1 MEGNKVILISVA
13 IFVTVPCAFFVGVEF
28 DCYDG
33 VLGRKITKTAA
44 SLNVAA
50 VLSVALCYLLSV
62 SSYHFEYMR

>member
-13 IFVTVPCAFFVGVEF
+13 IFVTSPRANFGGVEF

-33 VLGRKITKTAA
+33 VLGRKKTKTAA

-62 SSYHFEYMR
+62 SSYHFEYIR